1 MKLKERL
8 KRKYYI
14 LITFLISLFL
24 FIIIF
29 SLYSKKL
36 NPKLN
41 DYIDFL
47 VKDEIY
53 KKVIKSNNFIT
64 NEEIN
69 DILYIDKNK
78 SNEIVYLDY
87 DIDKTYKLLNKY
99 IDSLKKDNSKS
110 KILTVPFFIASDN
123 IIISSLGPK
132 VKFKYEIIDNVKGKI
147 KTKVTDFG
155 VNNALVEMYFEL
167 EIGYLVVIPMNKKQS
182 VLKTEI
188 LISSKIINGKV
199 PTFYGKNIFKES
211 GVSTSN

>member
-64 NEEIN
+64 NEEVKARLATECCAEHNAQIIN
-69 DILYIDKNK
+69 GAPLLIATLIVDKRSGFERDGSFSTSRKDAWQAFDNGIATQTLCLAA
-78 SNEIVYLDY
+78 NDLGLGTVVMGLY
-87 DIDKTYKLLNKY
+87 DIDK
-99 IDSLKKDNSKS
+99 
-110 KILTVPFFIASDN
+110 ASD
-123 IIISSLGPK
+123 II
-132 VKFKYEIIDNVKGKI
+132 
-147 KTKVTDFG
+147 G
-155 VNNALVEMYFEL
+155 VPEGQLLMALVAV
-167 EIGYLVVIPMNKKQS
+167 GYPDEKPSVPKK
-182 VLKTEI
+182 KTVED
-188 LISSKIINGKV
+188 LLS
-199 PTFYGKNIFKES
+199 YC
-211 GVSTSN
+211 

>member
-64 NEEIN
+64 NEEVN

-110 KILTVPFFIASDN
+110 KILKVPFFIASDN

-132 VKFKYEIIDNVKGKI
+132 IKFKYEIIDNVKGKI

-167 EIGYLVVIPMNKKQS
+167 EIGYLVVIPMNKKES

>member
-53 KKVIKSNNFIT
+53 QKVIKSNNFIT
-64 NEEIN
+64 NEEVN

-167 EIGYLVVIPMNKKQS
+167 EIGYLVVIPMNKKES

-211 GVSTSN
+211 SVSTSN